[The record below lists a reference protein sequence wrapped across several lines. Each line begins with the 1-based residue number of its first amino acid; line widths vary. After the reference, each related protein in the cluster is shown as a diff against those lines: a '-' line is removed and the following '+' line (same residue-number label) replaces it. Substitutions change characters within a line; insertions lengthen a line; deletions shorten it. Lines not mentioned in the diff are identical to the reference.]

1 MIDTI
6 CPHINFYFPNAC
18 RLSPAS
24 QIAERR
30 AVPSEILLFLQ
41 GNWKES
47 EKDIEKNERLCVRAC
62 MLHLISVPCMCVFL
76 IRACILHLTCLT
88 CMFTPQLLVFRVGS

>member
-47 EKDIEKNERLCVRAC
+47 EKDIEKNERLCVRVRAC
-62 MLHLISVPCMCVFL
+62 FTSYLSRACVF
-76 IRACILHLTCLT
+76 
-88 CMFTPQLLVFRVGS
+88 F